1 MAAARSQS
9 WMRSLPLVAWIVL
22 ALGIAWSV
30 LLCVTLPPGRFWCW
44 QLQGTGIAAAALG
57 AVLLGARMDLRG
69 AWLMPIWVAVA
80 FTHSVWAVVIGVAAE
95 AALAALG
102 LIGTRSAG
110 VPLVIGT
117 GAVFLVIVSIANRN
131 AWSLLPLGAGITLA
145 TTFAS
150 FTAGSILHS
159 AWYGPSAAAIL
170 FGVLGSF
177 AWGVALVR
185 ARADS
190 IGSGRCPSCGYD
202 ASTIDGAC
210 PECGKHRDEVKDG
223 LL

>member
-1 MAAARSQS
+1 MSATRSRS
-9 WMRSLPLVAWIVL
+9 WMRSLPPIALITL
-22 ALGIAWSV
+22 ALGVAWSIV
-30 LLCVTLPPGRFWCW
+30 LCIAPPPGRFWCW
-44 QLQGTGIAAAALG
+44 QLQGTGIAAASLG

-80 FTHSVWAVVIGVAAE
+80 FTHSLWAVFIGVAAE
-95 AALAALG
+95 AALATIG
-102 LIGTRSAG
+102 LTGARSAG

-117 GAVFLVIVSIANRN
+117 GAAFIVIVIIANRN
-131 AWSLLPLGAGITLA
+131 AWSLLPLGAGITFA

-159 AWYGPSAAAIL
+159 AWYGPSAAAI
-170 FGVLGSF
+170 FMGVLGSF
-177 AWGVALVR
+177 AWGVAIVR

-202 ASTIDGAC
+202 TSTIDGAC